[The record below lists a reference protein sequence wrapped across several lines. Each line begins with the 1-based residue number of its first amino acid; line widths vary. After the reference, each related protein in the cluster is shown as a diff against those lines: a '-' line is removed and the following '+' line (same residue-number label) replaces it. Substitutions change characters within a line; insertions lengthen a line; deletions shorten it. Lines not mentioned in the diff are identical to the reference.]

1 MSAAH
6 AIDVDGGRPGRIGPN
21 AIIRTAEALRLLEGS
36 GSTERVFRAARLDR
50 YLSKVPEQM
59 IDEGEVTSLQRS
71 LCDLLGH
78 DRARAVSAMAGR
90 LTADYLLGHR
100 IPTAAQAVLRRLPSR
115 LASRFLSKAIAGHAW
130 TFAGTGEFTV
140 RHGRPTT
147 FEVKGCPVCRGQTA
161 DHAVCDFY
169 AGTFERLFSTLVHRD
184 ARAIEVACEAK
195 GDSACRFEVSW

>member
-6 AIDVDGGRPGRIGPN
+6 AIDVDGGHPGRIGPN

-50 YLSKVPEQM
+50 YLSKLPEQM
-59 IDEGEVTSLQRS
+59 IDECEVTSLQRS

-90 LTADYLLGHR
+90 LTADYLLRHR
-100 IPTAAQAVLRRLPSR
+100 IPMAAQAVLRRLPSR